1 VDYVGSVIFEGSY
14 MGREGKGRSVFM
26 FRGIKDRKNLRG
38 EIHGWDQRDGFV

>member
-1 VDYVGSVIFEGSY
+1 

-26 FRGIKDRKNLRG
+26 FRGIKDRINLRG